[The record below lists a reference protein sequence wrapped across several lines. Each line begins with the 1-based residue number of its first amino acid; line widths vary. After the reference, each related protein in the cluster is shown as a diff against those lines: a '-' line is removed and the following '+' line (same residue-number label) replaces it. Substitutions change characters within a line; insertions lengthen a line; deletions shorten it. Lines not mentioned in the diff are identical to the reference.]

1 MGPPATIP
9 VPDNE
14 DRPVSVSLRQRW
26 TLVKQI
32 QQHFWQRWQREYLT
46 TLQPRKKWL
55 KIAIDFKVGQ
65 LVLIKEP
72 SPALTWKTAR
82 IVEVYPGTDA
92 ITRVADVK
100 LANGTVLRRPVVKLC
115 PLPLSN

>member
-1 MGPPATIP
+1 MVFNNCRMILSHLAWPFELSKAGRSGRVLLCA
-9 VPDNE
+9 
-14 DRPVSVSLRQRW
+14 
-26 TLVKQI
+26 
-32 QQHFWQRWQREYLT
+32 YL
-46 TLQPRKKWL
+46 
-55 KIAIDFKVGQ
+55 
-65 LVLIKEP
+65 
-72 SPALTWKTAR
+72 KTAR